1 MLDVSIPDVS
11 TPSVSSISDS
21 KSECSEISPYEAA
34 ALQRREE
41 NRQLIESLGLI
52 KVSIA
57 LYIHNTL
64 HMCTVL

>member
-21 KSECSEISPYEAA
+21 ESECSKISLYEAT
-34 ALQRREE
+34 ALRRREE

-57 LYIHNTL
+57 LYIRNTL